1 MALKGSALRRSPGG
15 TASRRAHGLP
25 VRFDFGDTSASL
37 SQANG
42 EYPMTVRSLHLA
54 STTAL
59 VSSLLLFSGAPST
72 RAADPE
78 PAATSPETPAAAP
91 TAPAKPASAADTAAV
106 ELPSFRPGL
115 WEYRRT
121 LMRGGKPQVS
131 TTRKCANPGAEMLEK
146 IAELKKKNCQFGPLR
161 RNNEHYISSWICQT
175 PAGAMRF
182 RDVLTATDDSSYQDV
197 SETHTAQQISQQK
210 LDARRLGA
218 CPGLG
223 AGAPLMPTKPPP
235 RHP

>member
-1 MALKGSALRRSPGG
+1 
-15 TASRRAHGLP
+15 
-25 VRFDFGDTSASL
+25 
-37 SQANG
+37 
-42 EYPMTVRSLHLA
+42 MTVRSPHLA

-59 VSSLLLFSGAPST
+59 ISGLLLFSGGPT

-78 PAATSPETPAAAP
+78 PAATSPATPAP
-91 TAPAKPASAADTAAV
+91 AADTAAV

-121 LMRGGKPQVS
+121 LMRGGRPQVS
-131 TTRKCANPGAEMLEK
+131 TTRKCTDPGVDIREK
-146 IAELKKKNCQFGPLR
+146 MAQLRKKNCQFAPLR
-161 RNNEHYISSWICQT
+161 RTHEHYISTWVCQT
-175 PAGAMRF
+175 PTGAMRF

-197 SETHTAQQISQQK
+197 SETHTAQHISQQK
-210 LDARRLGA
+210 LEARRLGE

-223 AGAPLMPTKPPP
+223 APPP